1 MTKNILTIAILAA
14 LFLNACKG
22 APDKENAETTTI
34 DSSVRVGDDIVK
46 TSSTDN
52 DGKKLVLT
60 FNNTKGT
67 TTLDFNGETIELIAQ
82 KAASGIWYKND
93 HYELRGKGNDIELT
107 KDGKVVFTHT
117 DDVVRKSLKNNEG
130 QTLDMTFNNT
140 TNEAKIYLNGG
151 EQIELVGQKP
161 ASGIWYKNE
170 QYELRRKGDKVELTK
185 DGKTVFKN

>member
-1 MTKNILTIAILAA
+1 MTKNFLTIAMLTA
-14 LFLNACKG
+14 LFLSSCQNAPKQEKTG
-22 APDKENAETTTI
+22 TATTET
-34 DSSVRVGDDIVK
+34 VGDDIVT
-46 TSSTDN
+46 TSSTDK
-52 DGKKLVLT
+52 DGKKLELT

-67 TTLDFNGETIELIAQ
+67 ATLNFNGETIELHAQ

-93 HYELRGKGNDIELT
+93 LYELRGKGNDIELK
-107 KDGKVVFTHT
+107 KDGNLVFAHT
-117 DDVVRKSLKNNEG
+117 DDIVTKSLKNKDG

-161 ASGIWYKNE
+161 ASGIWYKNDN
-170 QYELRRKGDKVELTK
+170 YELRGKGDNVELTQ